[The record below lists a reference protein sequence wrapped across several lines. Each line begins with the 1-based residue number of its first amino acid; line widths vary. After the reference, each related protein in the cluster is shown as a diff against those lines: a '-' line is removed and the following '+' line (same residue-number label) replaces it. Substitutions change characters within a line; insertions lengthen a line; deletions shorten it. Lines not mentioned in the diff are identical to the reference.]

1 MKKYL
6 LITSIFFISCK
17 SSDKKEDK
25 IEKTDTTSVVQG
37 DTGNIVMHGDTDNM
51 VRQNPPPQGKIDI
64 ETFGEIK
71 IGQAHTDLLK
81 ALGEPG
87 TKSKPVVWEA
97 DGLMHEDW
105 TYKSKGVVINLSS
118 EKKNSDKAIFS
129 ITANSNCNFKTRA
142 NMGIGNTYEE
152 VTDVY
157 KRDIDTDP
165 TTKET
170 IVVGSVYGGIIFSFE
185 NNKVKSV
192 YLGPAAE

>member
-71 IGQAHTDLLK
+71 IGQALTYLLK
-81 ALGEPG
+81 AMGNPD
-87 TKSKPVVWEA
+87 TKSKVTEWGAV
-97 DGLMHEDW
+97 GLMHEDW

-118 EKKNSDKAIFS
+118 EKKNSDKVIFS

-157 KRDIDTDP
+157 KRDIDTEQ